1 MEFDFSLDVKQI
13 KNIKKNNNQRIQK
26 IVGNNYLTLLE
37 IEILF
42 CGELCIKYQYLVM
55 TMIKKSCFFGE
66 NLRNRIPDIDKTF
79 SRKKIFSREN
89 EIFFPR

>member
-26 IVGNNYLTLLE
+26 IIGNNYLTLLE

-42 CGELCIKYQYLVM
+42 CGELYIKYQYLVM
-55 TMIKKSCFFGE
+55 TMIKKVVFFW
-66 NLRNRIPDIDKTF
+66 
-79 SRKKIFSREN
+79 
-89 EIFFPR
+89 